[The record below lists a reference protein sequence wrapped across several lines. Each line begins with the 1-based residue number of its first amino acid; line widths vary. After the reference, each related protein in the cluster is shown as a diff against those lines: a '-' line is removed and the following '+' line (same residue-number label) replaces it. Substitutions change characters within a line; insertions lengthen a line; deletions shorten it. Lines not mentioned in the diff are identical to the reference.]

1 MRPYNLAVAS
11 MKGQLH
17 RILRRFVV
25 ADASMEP
32 TLVAGQGLLTTAY
45 GPVRVGQVRCLQHP
59 QRPGFWLVK
68 RVAAVHS
75 DGTMTVL
82 SDNPRGT
89 DSRMFGDVPT
99 RGSYRVLVAIP
110 KRFM

>member
-17 RILRRFVV
+17 RIVRRFVV

-32 TLVAGQGLLTTAY
+32 TLVAGQGLLATGY
-45 GPVRVGQVRCLQHP
+45 GTVRVGQVRCMQHP

-68 RVAAVHS
+68 MWRRC
-75 DGTMTVL
+75 M
-82 SDNPRGT
+82 
-89 DSRMFGDVPT
+89 PT
-99 RGSYRVLVAIP
+99 GP
-110 KRFM
+110 